1 VNDLSHARGR
11 RLRAFSIS
19 DVHVTELGRSPDPK
33 SEYAFCLVGGEYRKP
48 PSDMQ
53 PVVSWPE
60 PRNRRYVIL
69 YEHPA
74 FEPYDEKNPAPPL
87 PLFEDRTDLKRVAP
101 PLVPAP
107 APAEPYL
114 GTARPA
120 YAGPAAEP
128 KVEPDRAQFE
138 EALRRARSAQWL
150 SIPPPAIDMLLWC
163 PTCHAQHIDKP
174 EPHANW
180 TNPPHRSHK
189 CHACGTIWRPADV
202 PTNGVAAIATRGE
215 ADTFRPLTAE
225 EAAVAE
231 ALFHRPTLEDADE

>member
-1 VNDLSHARGR
+1 MNDLSHTRGR

-19 DVHVTELGRSPDPK
+19 DVHATELGRSPDPK

-48 PSDMQ
+48 PADMQ

-60 PRNRRYVIL
+60 PSNRRYVIL

-74 FEPYDEKNPAPPL
+74 FEPYDETNPAPPL

-101 PLVPAP
+101 PLGPPLVPFVPTVELDRGQLVEAIGRVRSSRLLTVPA
-107 APAEPYL
+107 
-114 GTARPA
+114 
-120 YAGPAAEP
+120 
-128 KVEPDRAQFE
+128 
-138 EALRRARSAQWL
+138 
-150 SIPPPAIDMLLWC
+150 PAIDMLLWC

-202 PTNGVAAIATRGE
+202 PTNGVAAIRTRGE
-215 ADTFRPLTAE
+215 ADTFRPPTPEE
-225 EAAVAE
+225 EAIAQT
-231 ALFHRPTLEDADE
+231 LFRPPTPEDADE